1 MSCPVVTCYKGGLT
15 PCGEKLEKQDI
26 WVREGRIV
34 DPQQLFFRERK
45 SPDYVINCSNHIV
58 SPGFIDIQING
69 VYIFGSYHG
78 RVLVCGLTIWLP
90 SCVEWNAGG
99 FGIDFSMLEP
109 ENMVQGLDTVAK
121 GLLTHGVTSFCPTI
135 VTSTPEYYSTVRKM
149 SQVVLR

>member
-1 MSCPVVTCYKGGLT
+1 MTCYKGGLT

-78 RVLVCGLTIWLP
+78 RVLVCGSLFG
-90 SCVEWNAGG
+90 CHHVWNGMQV
-99 FGIDFSMLEP
+99 DLES
-109 ENMVQGLDTVAK
+109 
-121 GLLTHGVTSFCPTI
+121 TSLCWNQRMWSRDWT
-135 VTSTPEYYSTVRKM
+135 
-149 SQVVLR
+149 Q